1 MSLLEEIFRNTY
13 SIELPQTPEYQALRE
28 KGNRFWEYI
37 EERAGEKKKKKYW
50 DDFADM
56 EAAGHFHYFREGFLL
71 GASLMLELRS

>member
-1 MSLLEEIFRNTY
+1 MPLPHMDVPSVL
-13 SIELPQTPEYQALRE
+13 IESYNKA
-28 KGNRFWEYI
+28 GFWEYI
-37 EERAGEKKKKKYW
+37 EERAGAECIEKYW

>member
-1 MSLLEEIFRNTY
+1 MPLPHMDVPSVL
-13 SIELPQTPEYQALRE
+13 IESYNKA
-28 KGNRFWEYI
+28 GFWDYI
-37 EERAGEKKKKKYW
+37 EEKAGQECIEKYW